1 MQDQILKNEIARAI
15 VLEKVLAE
23 RERQDTM
30 YGNQSGH
37 SDEYWNVIATEENGE
52 VARAIWEKDD
62 EHMYEEIFQACAV
75 YFAWAEAIHQR
86 KES

>member
-52 VARAIWEKDD
+52 VARAIWEKDND
-62 EHMYEEIFQACAV
+62 HMYEEIIQACAV